1 MAVARDVFAG
11 ELHLVASFLPGD
23 LSPDQSEKGAREVS
37 EGGKTVSVSVSWS
50 WGRRTRV
57 LVQAPRW
64 VRSGPPENRDR
75 RRTRRRRG
83 GPLPKRPPSS
93 IQARSR
99 CTHLSRGDI
108 HFKPPLAKRE
118 GTAPE
123 LGGPISHA
131 EVADALDFLPSEED
145 GPLLSPPLRGIFSRD
160 AQPVAFH
167 GSGPRKHFPQAYCL
181 PRDRLRTNFVFQSF
195 VVGPNRSRS
204 RESEYSVE
212 NGEESF
218 EEQ

>member
-1 MAVARDVFAG
+1 MAPLCACADGCPVPSGPGRASGHILAHDTSFAESARSCSNLAHLQLGEVAVARDVFAG

-23 LSPDQSEKGAREVS
+23 LSPDQSEKGARELS

-57 LVQAPRW
+57 LEQAPRW
-64 VRSGPPENRDR
+64 VRSGPPGNRDR

-83 GPLPKRPPSS
+83 GPLPKRPSSS
-93 IQARSR
+93 IQARSP

-108 HFKPPLAKRE
+108 HFKPTLAKRE

-131 EVADALDFLPSEED
+131 EVVDALDFLPSEED
-145 GPLLSPPLRGIFSRD
+145 RPLLSPPLRGIFSRD
-160 AQPVAFH
+160 A
-167 GSGPRKHFPQAYCL
+167 
-181 PRDRLRTNFVFQSF
+181 
-195 VVGPNRSRS
+195 
-204 RESEYSVE
+204 
-212 NGEESF
+212 
-218 EEQ
+218 

>member
-23 LSPDQSEKGAREVS
+23 LSPDQSEKGARELS
-37 EGGKTVSVSVSWS
+37 EAGKTVSVSVSWS

-57 LVQAPRW
+57 LEQAPRW

-83 GPLPKRPPSS
+83 GPLPKRPSSS

-167 GSGPRKHFPQAYCL
+167 GGPRKHFPQLLTAFLACERISY
-181 PRDRLRTNFVFQSF
+181 F
-195 VVGPNRSRS
+195 VVFCWWTDQDQRASIL
-204 RESEYSVE
+204 
-212 NGEESF
+212 
-218 EEQ
+218 

>member
-23 LSPDQSEKGAREVS
+23 LSPDQSEKGARELS

-57 LVQAPRW
+57 LEQAPRW
-64 VRSGPPENRDR
+64 VRSGPPGNRDR

-83 GPLPKRPPSS
+83 GPLPKRPSSS
-93 IQARSR
+93 IQARSP

-108 HFKPPLAKRE
+108 HFKPTLAKRE

-131 EVADALDFLPSEED
+131 EVVDALDFLPSEED
-145 GPLLSPPLRGIFSRD
+145 RPLLSPPLRGTFSRD

-167 GSGPRKHFPQAYCL
+167 GGPRKHFPQAYCL
-181 PRDRLRTNFVFQSF
+181 RGDRLRTNFVFQSF
-195 VVGPNRSRS
+195 VDGSDRSRS
-204 RESEYSVE
+204 RESEYSLE
-212 NGEESF
+212 NGAESF
-218 EEQ
+218 GEQ